1 MCVFAVLV
9 RARARVRL
17 HPPTTQA
24 AQEGE
29 AAARRALQATK
40 GAAKEAH
47 ASTAEATEQTIRDL
61 SGQISELRLEHQE
74 VCAARGAQRR

>member
-1 MCVFAVLV
+1 VWLLA
-9 RARARVRL
+9 
-17 HPPTTQA
+17 QA

-47 ASTAEATEQTIRDL
+47 ISTAEATEQTIRDL
-61 SGQISELRLEHQE
+61 SGQISELRQEHEE
-74 VCAARGAQRR
+74 VGNCVGPKCPSRSWSLGNS